1 MDGGD
6 DMDSLFEGM
15 ELFTPSSSQFA
26 DSTDNAPAILPPSK
40 EAEATVITAPPA
52 ESTETMS
59 EPLDEDMFSDLTIV
73 TPVQHVPEAVTHP
86 SPLPSSS
93 SSSSSMRRQVS
104 RRKKRSGG
112 LRIGYGRH
120 EINDDEDDDS
130 VSQQS
135 ADSVSQ
141 LSDSVNQVTDSV
153 SQQSPDSVSQQS
165 DSVNQVTDSVNQE
178 PAGSVVDQPLDT
190 VKAQIEGKLTR
201 ARALA
206 ASVTATR
213 KNAIRKRRQA
223 SENLRLASKAHDELE
238 KQLEEAIEAE
248 DFDAAEKISES
259 LADAERDKLS
269 LMALLRQA
277 ESDCDAIE
285 SKMEEVLLSQIAA
298 EEESASLLRGFCTD
312 AENEAESILEKAD
325 AFCLEETGKWNSCC
339 EDVEFRKVELDIE
352 SVIVDKVRL
361 SLNDTLEGSVEQEM
375 KEKEMLRKKKEH
387 LSEELEEL
395 LALVKAKEKEIDE
408 NDSQIKAV
416 EERINS
422 VVSGYKEL
430 QASMDKM
437 FSDLQ
442 AGLSQVDTETEDLS
456 RKKKDVDEFVA
467 SEKERGAKLRE
478 LVSVSADEANE
489 YEEVIK
495 LRKTLMSYVSKTRE
509 ERAKLVS
516 IEEKLSE
523 EVQRLQEEV
532 SSTRESLKEQSSR
545 KSIIQQNITSFMD
558 KIMFIE
564 KRMPELEAEKKVAAS
579 TRNFKEA
586 GRIAAEL
593 KSLNLEKDKI
603 QIETGQANAELEK
616 AEQEI
621 EETIKRLQ
629 ELERLILSKEK
640 ELSVSRFQRLRID
653 SGTAKAERSAA
664 LELSDLEE
672 ANLLLEE
679 AHEAESEAEKLKLAC
694 DLKEDDEEEAKS
706 CECFVSMELIA
717 TFGLKKLQELAES
730 VPS

>member
-26 DSTDNAPAILPPSK
+26 DSSENAPAILPPSK
-40 EAEATVITAPPA
+40 EAEATVITAPAA
-52 ESTETMS
+52 EAMS

-86 SPLPSSS
+86 SPLPSS

-135 ADSVSQ
+135 ADSVGQ

-153 SQQSPDSVSQQS
+153 SQQS
-165 DSVNQVTDSVNQE
+165 DSVNQITDSVNQ
-178 PAGSVVDQPLDT
+178 PSDSVVDQPLDT

-298 EEESASLLRGFCTD
+298 EEESASLLRGFCTVC
-312 AENEAESILEKAD
+312 SLLLQLGGIPFSVRVQFFGSRGL
-325 AFCLEETGKWNSCC
+325 GSVWI
-339 EDVEFRKVELDIE
+339 FRKFEL
-352 SVIVDKVRL
+352 VILVF
-361 SLNDTLEGSVEQEM
+361 GSVWLT
-375 KEKEMLRKKKEH
+375 K
-387 LSEELEEL
+387 LET
-395 LALVKAKEKEIDE
+395 ANIRSNFHPIWFGLVP
-408 NDSQIKAV
+408 
-416 EERINS
+416 INS
-422 VVSGYKEL
+422 GK
-430 QASMDKM
+430 
-437 FSDLQ
+437 F
-442 AGLSQVDTETEDLS
+442 
-456 RKKKDVDEFVA
+456 RFF
-467 SEKERGAKLRE
+467 
-478 LVSVSADEANE
+478 
-489 YEEVIK
+489 
-495 LRKTLMSYVSKTRE
+495 
-509 ERAKLVS
+509 
-516 IEEKLSE
+516 
-523 EVQRLQEEV
+523 RL
-532 SSTRESLKEQSSR
+532 
-545 KSIIQQNITSFMD
+545 NI
-558 KIMFIE
+558 
-564 KRMPELEAEKKVAAS
+564 
-579 TRNFKEA
+579 
-586 GRIAAEL
+586 
-593 KSLNLEKDKI
+593 
-603 QIETGQANAELEK
+603 
-616 AEQEI
+616 
-621 EETIKRLQ
+621 
-629 ELERLILSKEK
+629 
-640 ELSVSRFQRLRID
+640 RFFWVFR
-653 SGTAKAERSAA
+653 
-664 LELSDLEE
+664 
-672 ANLLLEE
+672 
-679 AHEAESEAEKLKLAC
+679 
-694 DLKEDDEEEAKS
+694 
-706 CECFVSMELIA
+706 
-717 TFGLKKLQELAES
+717 
-730 VPS
+730 